1 MTTITQKIN
10 NLMAKE
16 EELLARAVA
25 QTMQAY
31 NQKPTIANLRDWEAA
46 KQAFENFRAK
56 KQAEANPEEAPLKN
70 ILEVLDYLQQQ
81 GWKVSKSKLYDDQ
94 GKIDKQK
101 DGSIL
106 KKDADKYARLCL
118 NKLDGSDYEI
128 DPTNKNKEETR
139 LTKERADKISFE
151 NEIMRGSYVLREEA
165 EQQMAARAAYLKNSI
180 EGFFHSLSPRIAELI
195 NGDAAKIPD
204 LTEFCLREVED
215 FFHHYSKPL
224 TFEAV
229 KIKDNQNENNTS

>member
-1 MTTITQKIN
+1 MTDITQKID

-16 EELLARAVA
+16 EELLAKAIA

-31 NQKPTIANLRDWEAA
+31 NQKPTIANLKDWEGA
-46 KQAFENFRAK
+46 KQAFESFRAK
-56 KQAEANPEEAPLKN
+56 KQAEINPEDAPLKN

-101 DGSIL
+101 DGSII
-106 KKDADKYARLCL
+106 KKDADRYAKLCL
-118 NKLDGSDYEI
+118 SKLDGSDYEI
-128 DPTNKNKEETR
+128 DPTQKNKEETR
-139 LTKERADKISFE
+139 LTKERADKIAFE
-151 NEIMRGSYVLREEA
+151 NEIMRGSYVLCEEA

-180 EGFFHSLSPRIAELI
+180 EGFFHSLSPRIAEII
-195 NGDAAKIPD
+195 NGDTTKIPE

-215 FFHHYSKPL
+215 FFNHYSKPL

-229 KIKDNQNENNTS
+229 KFQKTEKEI